1 MARRTSRSSS
11 RSRSRSVGGRGGYS
25 GRKSGRGNTRY
36 AAPRK
41 PARRRA
47 GSRAARAPQTV
58 RIVLEHAGAAPVR
71 EGQQV
76 DIGMKVAKAP
86 RLKPRF

>member
-1 MARRTSRSSS
+1 MAKRSTRRTSRSTS
-11 RSRSRSVGGRGGYS
+11 RSGYSGRGYS
-25 GRKSGRGNTRY
+25 GRKSGGASSRY
-36 AAPRK
+36 SSSRK
-41 PARRRA
+41 PARRRS
-47 GSRAARAPQTV
+47 GSRSTRAPQTV

>member
-1 MARRTSRSSS
+1 MAKRTTRRRSGTARRSGSTARGYGSRVTSR
-11 RSRSRSVGGRGGYS
+11 RS
-25 GRKSGRGNTRY
+25 TRR

-41 PARRRA
+41 SSGRGR
-47 GSRAARAPQTV
+47 SRSTARAPQTV

>member
-1 MARRTSRSSS
+1 MAKRTRRSASRSSR
-11 RSRSRSVGGRGGYS
+11 RSAGAGSGYRKRSASKRPYRA
-25 GRKSGRGNTRY
+25 

-41 PARRRA
+41 SSGRRRA
-47 GSRAARAPQTV
+47 RSTARPQTV

-71 EGQQV
+71 EGEQV
-76 DIGMKVAKAP
+76 GIGMKVAKAP

>member
-1 MARRTSRSSS
+1 MAKRTTRRRKSAGRRS
-11 RSRSRSVGGRGGYS
+11 GGYS
-25 GRKSGRGNTRY
+25 GGYGRRSTSPRLARA

-41 PARRRA
+41 SAGRRRV
-47 GSRAARAPQTV
+47 GRTSRTPQTI

-76 DIGMKVAKAP
+76 DIGTKVAKAP

>member
-1 MARRTSRSSS
+1 MAKRTTRRGKSTARRSGSTSRGYGSRKSAVRSYRRSAPRKSSGRG
-11 RSRSRSVGGRGGYS
+11 RSRS
-25 GRKSGRGNTRY
+25 
-36 AAPRK
+36 
-41 PARRRA
+41 
-47 GSRAARAPQTV
+47 AARAPQTV

>member
-1 MARRTSRSSS
+1 MLLRIILLRLAKTYRDWE
-11 RSRSRSVGGRGGYS
+11 
-25 GRKSGRGNTRY
+25 
-36 AAPRK
+36 
-41 PARRRA
+41 
-47 GSRAARAPQTV
+47 TV

>member
-1 MARRTSRSSS
+1 MARRAT
-11 RSRSRSVGGRGGYS
+11 
-25 GRKSGRGNTRY
+25 
-36 AAPRK
+36 
-41 PARRRA
+41 RRRA
-47 GSRAARAPQTV
+47 STARRSGGSSRGYGVRSTGRGTARAGASRKSARRGSTRRASRGPQTV

>member
-1 MARRTSRSSS
+1 MARRTTRRTSRTT
-11 RSRSRSVGGRGGYS
+11 RRSVSRGGGYS
-25 GRKSGRGNTRY
+25 RGRSSGAGTRY

-41 PARRRA
+41 PARRRS
-47 GSRAARAPQTV
+47 GGRASRAPQTV
-58 RIVLEHAGAAPVR
+58 RIVLEHAGQAPVR

-76 DIGMKVAKAP
+76 DIGMKVARAP

>member
-1 MARRTSRSSS
+1 MARRATRRRASTARRSGGSS
-11 RSRSRSVGGRGGYS
+11 RGYSVRSAGRVRSRAGAP
-25 GRKSGRGNTRY
+25 RKSSGRGR
-36 AAPRK
+36 
-41 PARRRA
+41 ARSA
-47 GSRAARAPQTV
+47 SRAPQTV

>member
-1 MARRTSRSSS
+1 MAKRTTRRGSRSTGRAGRSSGGYRSGRTSR
-11 RSRSRSVGGRGGYS
+11 VG
-25 GRKSGRGNTRY
+25 TRR

-41 PARRRA
+41 SARR
-47 GSRAARAPQTV
+47 GSARRTTRAPQTV

>member
-1 MARRTSRSSS
+1 MAKRSTRRTSRSTG
-11 RSRSRSVGGRGGYS
+11 RSGYSGRGYS
-25 GRKSGRGNTRY
+25 GRKSGGRSSRY
-36 AAPRK
+36 SAPRK
-41 PARRRA
+41 PARRRS
-47 GSRAARAPQTV
+47 GGRAYSAPQTV

>member
-1 MARRTSRSSS
+1 MARRTTRYRSGAARRSSRTARGRVS
-11 RSRSRSVGGRGGYS
+11 RRASYGRA
-25 GRKSGRGNTRY
+25 R
-36 AAPRK
+36 AVAPRK
-41 PARRRA
+41 SSRRVGAR
-47 GSRAARAPQTV
+47 RAARAPQTV

>member
-1 MARRTSRSSS
+1 MAKRTTRRGKSTARRSGGSSRGYGGRKSAVRSYRRS
-11 RSRSRSVGGRGGYS
+11 APRKLAGRGRSRS
-25 GRKSGRGNTRY
+25 
-36 AAPRK
+36 
-41 PARRRA
+41 
-47 GSRAARAPQTV
+47 AARAPQTV

>member
-1 MARRTSRSSS
+1 MARRTTRRRASASRGSTRTARGYGSG
-11 RSRSRSVGGRGGYS
+11 RAGGR
-25 GRKSGRGNTRY
+25 RTR
-36 AAPRK
+36 ATASRK
-41 PARRRA
+41 PARRSGARRA
-47 GSRAARAPQTV
+47 SRAQQTV